1 MNSLGCPA
9 LLSTLF
15 SLLVRNPESSLQ
27 SFHPKRIRDS
37 SSKDSFKTK
46 PQTLQNIHPSYKNS
60 NIVYSVL
67 SCTVHIFPRLLCHSL
82 HGNLKSILF
91 RMQRSFRGSLVWIS
105 RKCRPGTLC
114 ACRITPPPHP
124 THPHPPP
131 GTVCYLDSSGSS
143 WWTVGSWVS
152 LSARTTYL
160 GKTHGG
166 SAAAPLALA
175 WLSVPRIQRGRLLSS
190 GGRMSGP
197 GGRCIKGRGSI
208 LESFPELSAWVA
220 VLG

>member
-1 MNSLGCPA
+1 MGRSQDRRQAAGERRNRATPGIGSSIRQAGGDSPDAVNSLGCPA

-67 SCTVHIFPRLLCHSL
+67 SRTVHIFPRLLCHSL

-91 RMQRSFRGSLVWIS
+91 RMQRSFRGSSIRIS
-105 RKCRPGTLC
+105 RKCRPGMLC
-114 ACRITPPPHP
+114 ACRNTPPHP
-124 THPHPPP
+124 HPQPQ
-131 GTVCYLDSSGSS
+131 D
-143 WWTVGSWVS
+143 
-152 LSARTTYL
+152 
-160 GKTHGG
+160 
-166 SAAAPLALA
+166 
-175 WLSVPRIQRGRLLSS
+175 RLLSGLLRVVLMDS
-190 GGRMSGP
+190 G
-197 GGRCIKGRGSI
+197 
-208 LESFPELSAWVA
+208 
-220 VLG
+220 VLGQPER

>member
-1 MNSLGCPA
+1 M
-9 LLSTLF
+9 
-15 SLLVRNPESSLQ
+15 
-27 SFHPKRIRDS
+27 
-37 SSKDSFKTK
+37 
-46 PQTLQNIHPSYKNS
+46 
-60 NIVYSVL
+60 
-67 SCTVHIFPRLLCHSL
+67 SL
-82 HGNLKSILF
+82 HRVPACPFRNLKSVLF
-91 RMQRSFRGSLVWIS
+91 RLLLFREASGSVLCCSPQSVGQACPVLV
-105 RKCRPGTLC
+105 GTLLGC
-114 ACRITPPPHP
+114 HPSSTAC
-124 THPHPPP
+124 
-131 GTVCYLDSSGSS
+131 SWNSS
-143 WWTVGSWVS
+143 WSPCWAVGSWVS